1 MPIINATALEHG
13 FGDRLVLAGV
23 SVSIHRGERVG
34 LIGRNGS
41 GKTTLARLLAGIEAP
56 MAGQI
61 ARRREARIVY
71 LSQQP
76 DLRAGS
82 SALDVALSG
91 LDSWCRARAEYE
103 RATLAV
109 EERAGTRAA
118 IADLVDAQARAA
130 EELERCGGWDLVHR
144 AESVLGHLGI
154 ANSAADVGSMS
165 GGEQRRVAL
174 ARVLIGEPDLAILDE
189 PTNHLDPDTVDWLER
204 TLVESYRGALLL
216 ITHDRYILDRVANR
230 TLELSQGELF
240 SYEGGYDEVLV
251 ARAARLAHDERVEA
265 NRQRYLR
272 TELEW
277 LRRQPKARTTKSQ
290 ARIDRIS
297 TAAAIEAPRAERNA
311 ALAVTET
318 RSGHTVLELLDVG
331 LTVANLPLVR
341 GLTLRL
347 AAGERIGVVGP
358 NGCGKTSLLRCIAG
372 ELDATEG
379 RVVRGSNT
387 RIAYLDQMRT
397 SLDDGET
404 VFESVIGNRGTVR
417 LGDQEIT
424 PRSFLERF
432 LFDGRRQRD
441 KVGTLSGGERA
452 RVALARMLADP
463 ANLLLLDEPT
473 NDLDVETLEALES
486 MLHEFGG
493 SVLVVTHDRYFLDR
507 VATSILAFE
516 PGALVERHHGG
527 YSDYRAVRS
536 RAREAASAAKEI
548 PSTAV
553 RPKELDAGTR
563 PRKLSFAENREREA
577 LPDQIA
583 ALEAQV
589 AALEAALADP
599 RLYAERGTEV
609 AGMVTGLER
618 LRVELETLMERWE
631 LLETRHAELG

>member
-1 MPIINATALEHG
+1 MPIINATDLEHSY
-13 FGDRLVLAGV
+13 GDRRVLAGV

-41 GKTTLARLLAGIEAP
+41 GKTTLARLLAGIETP

-61 ARRREARIVY
+61 ARRRDARVVY

-76 DLRAGS
+76 DLVAGS

-91 LDSWCRARAEYE
+91 LESWCRARADYD

-109 EERAGTRAA
+109 AERAGTRVD
-118 IADLVDAQARAA
+118 IADLIDAQARAS

-154 ANSAADVGSMS
+154 SNPAADVGSMS

-174 ARVLIGEPDLAILDE
+174 ARVLIGQPDLAILDE

-204 TLVESYRGALLL
+204 TLVETYRGALLL

-240 SYEGGYDEVLV
+240 SYDGGYEDVLI
-251 ARAARLAHDERVEA
+251 ARAERLAHDERVEA

-297 TAAAIEAPRAERNA
+297 AAAAVEAPRSERNA
-311 ALAVTET
+311 ALTVTET
-318 RSGHTVLELLDVG
+318 RSGHTVLELLDIG
-331 LTVANLPLVR
+331 LTVATRPLVR

-358 NGCGKTSLLRCIAG
+358 NGCGKTSLLRCISG
-372 ELDATEG
+372 ELDATAG

-387 RIAYLDQMRT
+387 RIAYLDQMRGD
-397 SLDDGET
+397 LDESET
-404 VFESVIGNRGTVR
+404 VFESIIGDRGSVR
-417 LGDQEIT
+417 LGAHEIT

-452 RVALARMLADP
+452 RVALARMLVDP

-516 PGALVERHHGG
+516 PGGRVERHHGG
-527 YSDYRAVRS
+527 YSDYREARS
-536 RAREAASAAKEI
+536 RVRETTFSAKEAPSAAGK
-548 PSTAV
+548 S
-553 RPKELDAGTR
+553 RQLDSATR
-563 PRKLSFAENREREA
+563 PRKLSFAENRERET

-583 ALEAQV
+583 ALEEEV

-599 RLYAERGTEV
+599 SLYAERGTEV
-609 AGMVTGLER
+609 AGMVANLER
-618 LRVELETLMERWE
+618 LRAEVETLMERWE
-631 LLETRHAELG
+631 VLETRHAGMG